1 MELLIIAVWF
11 LAGLIGLSMACE
23 GDNPIVIAIGQ
34 ALCVVWASV
43 SCAFAVH
50 GALVL
55 SGAI

>member
-11 LAGLIGLSMACE
+11 FAGLIGLSMACE

-34 ALCVVWASV
+34 ALCVVWASL

-50 GALVL
+50 GALIMT
-55 SGAI
+55 GII